1 MLCRHCWSSQT
12 QQSWGQSCCA
22 SSYAWWWCV
31 VTTVT
36 QASLQSQQ
44 CCTFEDTSSWR
55 YVSSAHKAPACLCQ
69 GSQAYVKARKLM
81 SRLTNSLAQL
91 IKSSYPT
98 EQVARTT
105 GATFTA
111 LEEARQI
118 HRPSLPIQ
126 ALRQAVV

>member
-1 MLCRHCWSSQT
+1 MHTKHPL
-12 QQSWGQSCCA
+12 A
-22 SSYAWWWCV
+22 
-31 VTTVT
+31 
-36 QASLQSQQ
+36 
-44 CCTFEDTSSWR
+44 
-55 YVSSAHKAPACLCQ
+55 YVKAHKLMSRLASLCQ
-69 GSQAYVKARKLM
+69 GSQIHLRI
-81 SRLTNSLAQL
+81 